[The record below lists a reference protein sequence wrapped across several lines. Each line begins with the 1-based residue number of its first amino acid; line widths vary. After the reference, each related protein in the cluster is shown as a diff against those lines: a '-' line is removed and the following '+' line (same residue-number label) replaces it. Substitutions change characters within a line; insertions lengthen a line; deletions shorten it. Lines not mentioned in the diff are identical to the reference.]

1 MLNFEYKIKES
12 ARAKLVR
19 VSVFPDG
26 RIQVTKP
33 VRMNDS
39 RAEKFVHEKRGWIE
53 KTVEKMKKRREKSA
67 KTSPKTELPR
77 LKRGTKN
84 YKEAQEQ
91 ARELVSERLEYFKD
105 IYPFLYNR
113 VFIRNQKT
121 LWGSCSRAGNLNFN
135 YKIIHLVPELVDY
148 IIVHEL
154 CHLREM
160 NHSKRFWDLVG
171 KEIPDHAMRR
181 KQLRGFTLR

>member
-1 MLNFEYKIKES
+1 MLNFEYEIKES

-19 VSVFPDG
+19 VSVFADG

-33 VRMNDS
+33 ACMNDS
-39 RAEKFVHEKRGWIE
+39 HAEKFVYEKREWID
-53 KTVEKMKKRREKSA
+53 KMMRKSERAKKRAPRM
-67 KTSPKTELPR
+67 ELPR
-77 LKRGTKN
+77 LRRGTKN

-91 ARELVSERLEYFKD
+91 ARELISERLAYFKD
-105 IYPFLYNR
+105 TYPFLYNR

-135 YKIIHLVPELVDY
+135 YKIIHLAPELVDY

-160 NHSKRFWDLVG
+160 NHSKRFWELVA
-171 KEIPDHAMRR
+171 KEIPDHVMRR

>member
-1 MLNFEYKIKES
+1 
-12 ARAKLVR
+12 
-19 VSVFPDG
+19 
-26 RIQVTKP
+26 
-33 VRMNDS
+33 MNAS
-39 RAEKFVHEKRGWIE
+39 RADKFVDEKREWIE
-53 KTVEKMKKRREKSA
+53 KTVDKMMRKSERAKKRVPRM
-67 KTSPKTELPR
+67 ELPR
-77 LKRGTKN
+77 LRRGTKN

-91 ARELVSERLEYFKD
+91 ARKLVEERLNYFARA
-105 IYPFLYNR
+105 YPSSYSR

-135 YKIIHLVPELVDY
+135 YKIIHLAPELVDY

-160 NHSKRFWDLVG
+160 NHSKKFWDLVG
-171 KEIPDHAMRR
+171 KEIPDHVMRR